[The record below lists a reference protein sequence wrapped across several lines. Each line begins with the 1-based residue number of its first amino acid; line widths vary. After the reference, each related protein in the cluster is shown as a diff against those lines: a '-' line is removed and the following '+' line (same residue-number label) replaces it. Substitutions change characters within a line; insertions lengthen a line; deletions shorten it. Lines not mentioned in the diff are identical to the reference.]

1 MHLIHKNK
9 CENKKKNLNSPG
21 LQAYLYFKT
30 VKYNWH
36 NGKHYMDLQ
45 YVFFFFF
52 FDISQVPVQINE
64 GIFFFFM

>member
-1 MHLIHKNK
+1 
-9 CENKKKNLNSPG
+9 
-21 LQAYLYFKT
+21 
-30 VKYNWH
+30 
-36 NGKHYMDLQ
+36 MDLQ